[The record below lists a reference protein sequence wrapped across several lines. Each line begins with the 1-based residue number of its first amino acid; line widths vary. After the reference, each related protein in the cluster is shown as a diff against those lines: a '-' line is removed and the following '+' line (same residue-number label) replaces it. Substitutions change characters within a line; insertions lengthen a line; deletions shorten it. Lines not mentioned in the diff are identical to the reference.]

1 MFRYWLDSHFPSNVI
16 RENAKID
23 LPVIKDIIDG
33 INTERENDLIKKANL
48 LWLKEQMESI
58 LELYK
63 AT

>member
-1 MFRYWLDSHFPSNVI
+1 MSFTI
-16 RENAKID
+16 
-23 LPVIKDIIDG
+23 PVIKEIIDG
-33 INTERENDLIKKANL
+33 INTEKENDLIKKANL